1 MIALTTDLSRRAA
14 EISIASGEVAVNGTV
29 VTMMGTS
36 VDIVTDRVCLRGRP
50 LRLPE
55 RFLYLAFYKPRR
67 VLVTKRDPQGRHTI
81 WEYLEKWKTQMNSA
95 GRLDYDSEGLLL
107 VTNDGMMLNALTHP
121 RHELV
126 KIYVVKV
133 RGEPTADVIDRLKTG
148 VKLPDG
154 ETLPARVKVLKTV
167 EKNAWLEVA
176 IKEGRNRQIR
186 RMCDAIGHPVL
197 KLKRVAVG
205 PVRLGEMRP
214 GEWRFLSQ
222 KEISELRNLVV

>member
-1 MIALTTDLSRRAA
+1 
-14 EISIASGEVAVNGTV
+14 
-29 VTMMGTS
+29 
-36 VDIVTDRVCLRGRP
+36 
-50 LRLPE
+50 
-55 RFLYLAFYKPRR
+55 
-67 VLVTKRDPQGRHTI
+67 
-81 WEYLEKWKTQMNSA
+81 
-95 GRLDYDSEGLLL
+95 
-107 VTNDGMMLNALTHP
+107 MMLNALTHP

-133 RGEPTADVIDRLKTG
+133 RGEPTADVIERLKTG